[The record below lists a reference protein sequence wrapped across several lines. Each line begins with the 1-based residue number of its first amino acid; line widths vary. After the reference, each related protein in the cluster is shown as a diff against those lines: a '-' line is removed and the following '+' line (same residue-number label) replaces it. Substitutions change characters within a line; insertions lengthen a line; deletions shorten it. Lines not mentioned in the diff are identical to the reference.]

1 MRLRFIFFYTNPK
14 LEKFDYTFTF
24 VQVILKLIDFRNV
37 VTFSSLGMS
46 QFISSNLLTCSCSL
60 FKYSVKLRS
69 EFHCLR
75 NVGRKV
81 YIQYIYSS
89 TKRDYYTI
97 RRLDGAIS
105 TWTFR
110 YFLAFVSTSVLYLTM
125 HLSAFLRSNKI
136 NPGNYSRL
144 FIYYHL
150 LLLINQE
157 DNRFQIFNFFLLDK
171 INFIN

>member
-1 MRLRFIFFYTNPK
+1 MITRLHLFRLFLSLLISGMWSRFPVWECRSLSHQTYWHALVRYSNIQSNYEVN
-14 LEKFDYTFTF
+14 FT
-24 VQVILKLIDFRNV
+24 
-37 VTFSSLGMS
+37 
-46 QFISSNLLTCSCSL
+46 
-60 FKYSVKLRS
+60 
-69 EFHCLR
+69 
-75 NVGRKV
+75 V
-81 YIQYIYSS
+81 YETLAGKYIYSIYIVVRNV
-89 TKRDYYTI
+89 TTI

-157 DNRFQIFNFFLLDK
+157 DNRFQIFNFF
-171 INFIN
+171 FTR